1 MKTTQFTNKRSH
13 VVRKTIKTRTKKIK
27 LKTIRKIAKIL
38 NIVKS
43 SIIETFVFQLIRV
56 KQKRRNSSR
65 SSFSSFSFSIE
76 IFLND
81 DEKSMNITMIDVVF
95 YVKLI
100 NFKNR
105 RKNIKLFFITLK
117 KIHTALNKYKNLS
130 IKKVNSM
137 KINAL
142 MKKTMK
148 KLFEKIL
155 EFLRKFV
162 KILNSKKIEIF
173 FFVDQMIIK

>member
-1 MKTTQFTNKRSH
+1 MKTIQFSNKRLH

-27 LKTIRKIAKIL
+27 LKATRQIAKIL
-38 NIVKS
+38 NVIKF

-65 SSFSSFSFSIE
+65 FSFSSSSLTIE

-81 DEKSMNITMIDVVF
+81 DEKSMNIAMIDAVF

-100 NFKNR
+100 DFKNW
-105 RKNIKLFFITLK
+105 RKNIKLFFITFK
-117 KIHTALNKYKNLS
+117 KIYTTLNKYKNFS
-130 IKKVNSM
+130 IKKINSM

-148 KLFEKIL
+148 KLFEKIF

-162 KILNSKKIEIF
+162 KILNSKKTKIF
-173 FFVDQMIIK
+173 FLVD